1 MEIVFVLIAALLVG
15 HAVGVLPLDEPTVEP
30 VERPAVEEPADLPP
44 AFVLPEVT
52 TYTVRRGDS
61 LWRIAGIVYG
71 DPLSWKT
78 IWEANRDLIPDPHNL
93 PVGTVLTIPPK

>member
-1 MEIVFVLIAALLVG
+1 METVFVLIAVLLVG
-15 HAVGVLPLDEPTVEP
+15 HAIGVLPLGRPPEEP
-30 VERPAVEEPADLPP
+30 VERPAFVEPHP
-44 AFVLPEVT
+44 AFVLPEAA

-71 DPLSWKT
+71 DPLSWKK
-78 IWEANRDLIPDPHNL
+78 IWEANRDLIPDPHSL

>member
-1 MEIVFVLIAALLVG
+1 MEIVFILIAALLVG
-15 HAVGVLPLDEPTVEP
+15 HAAGVLPLDEPAVEP
-30 VERPAVEEPADLPP
+30 VEKPAVVELVDPQPV
-44 AFVLPEVT
+44 FVLPEVT
-52 TYTVRRGDS
+52 TYTVVRGDS

-93 PVGTVLTIPPK
+93 PVGTVLTIPQK